1 MLKTALKIRVYG
13 DNLLR
18 RKAALVKSV
27 TADCREILSRMAIT
41 MYEGSGV
48 GLAAPQVGISQQ
60 LIVVDIGTGLYKLVN
75 PRIIKRQ
82 GTQVTQE
89 GCLSVPGICIN
100 VKRARKVWLKAV
112 DENGKFVDIQA
123 EDLLACVFQH
133 EIDHLKGK
141 MIVDYAKVF
150 DKMKIKSKLA
160 ALERKVK
167 DDPDAESFQ
176 RQCRLKI

>member
-1 MLKTALKIRVYG
+1 MQKTTLKIKVYG
-13 DNLLR
+13 DSILR
-18 RKAALVKSV
+18 RKAFLVKSV
-27 TADCREILSRMAIT
+27 TADCQDTLSRMAVT
-41 MYEGSGV
+41 MYEGSGI

-100 VKRARKVWLKAV
+100 VKRARKVWLKAL
-112 DENGKFVDIQA
+112 DAEGKFVNIQA

-141 MIVDYAKVF
+141 LIVDYAKIF
-150 DKMKIKSKLA
+150 DKLKIKKKLE
-160 ALERKVK
+160 ALERKTK
-167 DDPDAESFQ
+167 DNLSSEPGQ
-176 RQCRLKI
+176 KQCRLKI

>member
-1 MLKTALKIRVYG
+1 MQKTALKIRVYG
-13 DNLLR
+13 DSVLR

-27 TADCREILSRMAIT
+27 TADCQETLSRMAVT
-41 MYEGSGV
+41 MYEGAGV

-100 VKRARKVWLKAV
+100 VKRARKVWLKAL
-112 DENGKFVDIQA
+112 DADGKFVDIQA

-150 DKMKIKSKLA
+150 DKLKIKNKLA
-160 ALERKVK
+160 ALERKAK
-167 DDPDAESFQ
+167 ENPDTESIQ
-176 RQCRLKI
+176 KQCKLKI

>member
-1 MLKTALKIRVYG
+1 MPKTALRIRIYG
-13 DNLLR
+13 DNVLR

-27 TADCREILSRMAIT
+27 TAECQEALSRMAIT
-41 MYEGSGV
+41 MYEGGGI

-100 VKRARKVWLKAV
+100 VKRAKNIWLKAL
-112 DENGKFVDIQA
+112 DADGKFVDIQA
-123 EDLLACVFQH
+123 EDLLACAFQH

-141 MIVDYAKVF
+141 MIVDYAKLF
-150 DKMKIKSKLA
+150 DKMKIKKKLE
-160 ALERKVK
+160 ALERRSR
-167 DDPDAESFQ
+167 DASSNEPALK
-176 RQCRLKI
+176 QCRLKI

>member
-1 MLKTALKIRVYG
+1 MPKTALKIRVYG

>member
-1 MLKTALKIRVYG
+1 MPKTALRIRIYG
-13 DNLLR
+13 DNVLR
-18 RKAALVKSV
+18 RKAVLVKSV
-27 TADCREILSRMAIT
+27 TAECQETLSRMAIT
-41 MYEGSGV
+41 MYEGGGI

-100 VKRARKVWLKAV
+100 VKRAKKIWLKAL
-112 DENGKFVDIQA
+112 DADGKFVDIQA
-123 EDLLACVFQH
+123 EDLLACAFQH

-141 MIVDYAKVF
+141 MIVDYAKLF
-150 DKMKIKSKLA
+150 DKMKIKKKLE
-160 ALERKVK
+160 ALERRSRDTSNNEPALK
-167 DDPDAESFQ
+167 
-176 RQCRLKI
+176 QCRLKI

>member
-1 MLKTALKIRVYG
+1 MQKTALEIRVYG
-13 DNLLR
+13 DSVLR

-27 TADCREILSRMAIT
+27 TADCRDTLSQMAIT
-41 MYEGSGV
+41 MYEGGGV

-60 LIVVDIGTGLYKLVN
+60 MIVVDIGTGLYKLVN

-100 VKRARKVWLKAV
+100 VKRARKIWLKAI
-112 DENGKFVDIQA
+112 DADGKFVDIQA

-141 MIVDYAKVF
+141 MIVDYAKLF
-150 DKMKIKSKLA
+150 DKVKIKKKLD
-160 ALERKVK
+160 ALERKARGTLN
-167 DDPDAESFQ
+167 DDPAQ
-176 RQCRLKI
+176 KQCRLKI